1 MSLFGSL
8 TMFYWV
14 TNVFFIYSGNH
25 TVAIIKGHES
35 YELLQK
41 SCSKVLSQVNKLV
54 ESKKITMDGKD
65 IPVEVYVG
73 GDYKV
78 MKYCRIRE

>member
-1 MSLFGSL
+1 
-8 TMFYWV
+8 MF
-14 TNVFFIYSGNH
+14 FFIYSGNH
-25 TVAIIKGHES
+25 TVAIIKGHKS